1 MFKLSKPTA
10 PAIRAALLCAAMG
23 VPFWPTAGS
32 AADVRL
38 LMFERLF
45 CEWCEAWN
53 EEVGDAYALT
63 EEGKFAPLRRI
74 QINETHPADLEDI
87 KWPRFTPTFVM
98 MVDGAEVGRIRGYP
112 GEEFFWGLLGDLIE
126 KAKSHKKPG

>member
-1 MFKLSKPTA
+1 MLKFSKLPMQ
-10 PAIRAALLCAAMG
+10 PIRSALLWVTVLA
-23 VPFWPTAGS
+23 VFWPIASS

-38 LMFERLF
+38 VMFERPF

-63 EEGKFAPLRRI
+63 PEGKFAPLRRV
-74 QINETHPADLEDI
+74 QINDSPPADLEDI

-98 MVDGAEVGRIRGYP
+98 MVNGEEVGRIRGYP
-112 GEEFFWGLLGDLIE
+112 GEDFFWGLLGDLIE
-126 KAKSHKKPG
+126 KAKSHKKTG